1 MPDSCVDAG
10 PQVEH
15 GYTRIANELL
25 EALCKWKCRN
35 WEIRLALAVIRLTYG
50 IYGRKSARIENHQLA
65 DITSIPENK
74 IPQYR
79 RRLEK
84 MNILKVST
92 GGLKKGLTYQFNKH
106 YRTWKKYPSEGKIPT
121 GGLDLPTGGLNLP
134 TGGYP
139 TFKENNNKPKRKDG
153 AEENPP
159 RTPPPPYQK
168 IVDYLNAL
176 TGSNFNHKNETTR
189 GQIRARFRTGYTEQ
203 DFYDVIK
210 VKTDQWLGNPKMTSF
225 LRPDTLFRPTKFDG
239 YLQEARRAKQLGIS
253 EKQKQKER
261 RFRIA
266 AAVLRD
272 EGQEACLQY
281 CQLNKVD
288 PEHLKAW
295 MAKQTN
301 EDLLNGSR
309 NL

>member
-1 MPDSCVDAG
+1 MPDSCADRG
-10 PQVEH
+10 PQVED

-35 WEIRLALAVIRLTYG
+35 YEIRLALAIIRLTYG
-50 IYGRKSARIENHQLA
+50 IYGRKSARIENQELSN
-65 DITSIPENK
+65 ITAIPENK

-79 RRLEK
+79 KRLAE
-84 MNILKVST
+84 MNIINVST
-92 GGLKKGLTYQFNKH
+92 GGLKRGVTYRFNKH
-106 YRTWKKYPSEGKIPT
+106 YRQWKKHPPEGKTPT
-121 GGLDLPTGGLNLP
+121 GGLDLPADGLNLP
-134 TGGYP
+134 TGGNSTLY
-139 TFKENNNKPKRKDG
+139 KENNKKDKRNDG
-153 AEENPP
+153 AEKIP
-159 RTPPPPYQK
+159 RTPPPPYEK
-168 IVDYLNAL
+168 IVEYLNAL
-176 TGSNFNHKNETTR
+176 TGSRFNHKNETTR

-210 VKTDQWLGNPKMTSF
+210 VKTDQWLGDPKMTSF

-253 EKQKQKER
+253 EKKKKQER

-281 CQLNKVD
+281 CSLNKVN

-295 MAKQTN
+295 MAKQSN
-301 EDLLNGSR
+301 EDLLNGS
-309 NL
+309 